1 MTWHRYD
8 LVFRLLSP
16 LHVGYRK
23 TGNLMQTRRY
33 LPGKNLWAALTAR
46 LTRDHV
52 PGATYHAYQCIGD
65 MLKTHF
71 RFTYLYP
78 ALPQN
83 STQNVTS
90 TADVTV
96 CYPWHDP
103 ELFDYRLLSS
113 YAGTALNYDR
123 QAAEDSL
130 LHEVEFIRSYAEPV
144 DDGEP
149 LPVYL
154 AGAVYTQAELPNELN
169 SWKEALQRIELG
181 GERKYGWGRVRLAS
195 PLDRWHEQVDEPSV
209 SCQTDDAVQA
219 HVHTHG
225 ADLVGRVE
233 PLVGWERNNTDTG
246 SNWRLSPATIC
257 FVPGSVVKRVAQPLT
272 FEIGAFGIWQQ
283 VNNVGNEQKAP

>member
-16 LHVGYRK
+16 LHIGYRK
-23 TGNLMQTRRY
+23 TGNLMQTRGY
-33 LPGKNLWAALTAR
+33 VPGKNLWAALTAR

-52 PGATYHAYQCIGD
+52 SGTTYHAYQRIGD

-71 RFTYLYP
+71 RFGYFYP
-78 ALPQN
+78 ALPEDPPGVVQ
-83 STQNVTS
+83 SAGELTIH
-90 TADVTV
+90 
-96 CYPWHDP
+96 YPWQDD
-103 ELFDYRLLSS
+103 LFAYRFLSS
-113 YAGTALNYDR
+113 YASTALNYDR
-123 QAAEDSL
+123 QAAEDSF

-169 SWKEALQRIELG
+169 GWKEALQRLELG
-181 GERKYGWGRVRLAS
+181 GERKYGWGRVRLES
-195 PLDRWHEQVDEPSV
+195 PLDRWQEQADEPSV
-209 SCQTDDAVQA
+209 SCQTGDAVQA

-225 ADLVGRVE
+225 ADLIGQVE
-233 PLVGWERNNTDTG
+233 PLVGWERNNTGTG
-246 SNWRLSPATIC
+246 NNWRLSPATIC
-257 FVPGSVVKRVAQPLT
+257 FAPGSVVKMVTQPLT

-283 VNNVGNEQKAP
+283 VHNAGN